1 MKKSNLFILSS
12 ALLIWGFFVGT
23 NTLLGKYV
31 SVSEFQNNQR
41 ESVKSLDTETYNYK
55 TVYFDEPFD
64 EIIIRDTSEN
74 LQTYPVTGTT
84 KEIQWIK
91 SKKSGLKKIYRDDF
105 IRHMKV
111 EQNKLIISIA
121 SKPQFSG
128 TKIIVYSP
136 TLNKI
141 NFENAGST
149 SLIDTKSDSLAIESN
164 FSDVEVAESTL
175 LKKLKIQAN
184 EKATVTV
191 KAKFIDQVDYLL
203 SSNSTIRSQIDTC
216 NRLYIQ
222 GDSSSTVFISPIFSE
237 RKSPYSLYNYITYN
251 DSIGTVVIENT
262 TVNKVKGN
270 KDKLTLYMT
279 VKQIEE
285 TLRNVSSE

>member
-1 MKKSNLFILSS
+1 MKKSNLFILAC
-12 ALLIWGFFVGT
+12 ALLI
-23 NTLLGKYV
+23 LGVLFEGNFLSKKYV
-31 SVSEFQNNQR
+31 SSSEFKRNEK
-41 ESVKSLDTETYNYK
+41 ESIKTLDAETYNY
-55 TVYFDEPFD
+55 EPFD
-64 EIIIRDTSEN
+64 EVIIKDTSEN
-74 LQTYPVTGTT
+74 LQAYPVTGTT

-105 IRHMKV
+105 IRDMKV
-111 EQNKLIISIA
+111 EQNKLIIFIA

-141 NFENAGST
+141 NFENAGFT

-164 FSDVEVAESTL
+164 FSNVEVAESTL

-222 GDSSSTVFISPIFSE
+222 GDSSSTVFISPILSE
-237 RKSPYSLYNYITYN
+237 RKYPYSLYNYITYN

-285 TLRNVSSE
+285 TLRNVSAD

>member
-175 LKKLKIQAN
+175 LKKLKVQAN

-222 GDSSSTVFISPIFSE
+222 GGSSLTVFISLIFSE
-237 RKSPYSLYNYITYN
+237 RKCPYILYNYITYN

>member
-1 MKKSNLFILSS
+1 MKKSNLFILAC
-12 ALLIWGFFVGT
+12 ALLI
-23 NTLLGKYV
+23 LGVLFEGNFLSKKYV
-31 SVSEFQNNQR
+31 SSSEFKRNEK
-41 ESVKSLDTETYNYK
+41 ESIKTLDAETYNYK
-55 TVYFDEPFD
+55 TFHFDEPFD
-64 EIIIRDTSEN
+64 EVIIKDTSEN
-74 LQTYPVTGTT
+74 LQAYPVTGTT

-105 IRHMKV
+105 IRDMKV
-111 EQNKLIISIA
+111 EQNKLIIFIA

-141 NFENAGST
+141 NFENAGFT

-164 FSDVEVAESTL
+164 FSNVEVAESTL

-222 GDSSSTVFISPIFSE
+222 GDSSSTVFISPILSE
-237 RKSPYSLYNYITYN
+237 RKYPYSLYNYITYN

-285 TLRNVSSE
+285 TLRNVSAD